1 MENSNDNTN
10 SLNNLFK
17 EYIDLANELNEFR
30 KQQKEIKDKMT
41 KIEKS
46 IKDYMTNNE
55 MDSISL
61 KDAEIVLYNKKI
73 SQTFKKETIT
83 EKLTQ
88 ELSDPTKAE
97 ELAKSIVQNKKF
109 ILENKI
115 KVVKKKKN

>member
-1 MENSNDNTN
+1 MENT
-10 SLNNLFK
+10 LQELFK
-17 EYIDLANELNEFR
+17 DYIDLS
-30 KQQKEIKDKMT
+30 KQIADLREKQKEFKKSMD

-46 IKDYMTNNE
+46 IKEYMTNNE

-83 EKLTQ
+83 EKLTE
-88 ELSDPTKAE
+88 ELSDPQKAE

-109 ILENKI
+109 IVENKI
-115 KVVKKKKN
+115 KVVLKKKN